1 MIPVKR
7 GFPIMISMTFFFI
20 GDYENVSHFF
30 FFSIGGLFEIRQIG
44 FYTYIKNMKR
54 IRLSLY
60 KI

>member
-1 MIPVKR
+1 
-7 GFPIMISMTFFFI
+7 MISMTFFFI